1 MTTRRKL
8 QATKRTRS
16 QAGNN
21 REGQSDDLA
30 RRLDYLNR
38 TRHNHW
44 DYSALL
50 YLKEIRVHLFVAK
63 EVCRMIYRIVSSL
76 RHESQSTKRIDFSN
90 DCSETAPTK
99 SVTRKGKQHNGFQPE
114 GRSAPSMQKTRQ
126 SQGL

>member
-8 QATKRTRS
+8 QATNRTRS

-76 RHESQSTKRIDFSN
+76 CNESQSTKRIDFSM
-90 DCSETAPTK
+90 TAPKLLRQNLLQEKENTQRI
-99 SVTRKGKQHNGFQPE
+99 STRRKICSKHAN
-114 GRSAPSMQKTRQ
+114 
-126 SQGL
+126 